1 MVYAN
6 FDSQEGTVSGTA
18 TVTLARKSRKLIIT
32 NDSANDLQ
40 FKFNSSETFGTLRPN
55 ETFSAEVWTRT
66 VYLSGNGAY
75 RIWSIG

>member
-18 TVTLARKSRKLIIT
+18 TVALARKSRKLIIT